1 MNAILLKKDLRH
13 HLGELLFVMACELGL
28 VLSLGA
34 QIDNLNPQV
43 LLTLAFGIS
52 FIAGFVFSFRMVAS
66 EDGATGMAFLLS
78 LPVTRREIVVAK
90 FSATWLLSLTN
101 FLVVWGS
108 VLLYCVTREDGEMP
122 DVHSIVIFVLLQLF
136 SSSFYLSC
144 AILFNSSR
152 AIWLPFPLLV
162 VGINLA
168 VNWNRIAAQVPGLS
182 ALLPFL
188 PLLLAV
194 ASPALLWLTVRVFE
208 RSPVRHEWS

>member
-1 MNAILLKKDLRH
+1 MNSILLKKDLRH
-13 HLGELLFVMACELGL
+13 HAGELLFVMACELGL

-52 FIAGFVFSFRMVAS
+52 FIAGFVLSFRMVAS

-90 FSATWLLSLTN
+90 FAATWLLSLTN

-108 VLLYCVTREDGEMP
+108 VLLYCLAREDSDMP
-122 DVHSIVIFVLLQLF
+122 DVDNIVTFVLLQLF

-168 VNWNRIAAQVPGLS
+168 VNWSRIAAHLPGLP
-182 ALLPFL
+182 AVLPVL
-188 PLLLAV
+188 PLLLAA

>member
-1 MNAILLKKDLRH
+1 MNAFLLKKDLLH
-13 HLGELLFVMACELGL
+13 HVGELLFVMACELGL
-28 VLSLGA
+28 VLSLGV
-34 QIDNLNPQV
+34 QMDNLNPQV

-90 FSATWLLSLTN
+90 FAATWLLSLTN

-108 VLLYCVTREDGEMP
+108 VLLYCVARDGGEMP
-122 DVHSIVIFVLLQLF
+122 DVHSIATFVLLQLL

-168 VNWNRIAAQVPGLS
+168 VNWNRIAARLPGLP
-182 ALLPFL
+182 AVLPWL
-188 PLLLAV
+188 PLLLAA

>member
-1 MNAILLKKDLRH
+1 MNTILLNKDLRH
-13 HLGELLFVMACELGL
+13 HAGELLFVIACELGL
-28 VLSLGA
+28 VISLGA

-52 FIAGFVFSFRMVAS
+52 FIAGFVFSYRMVAS

-90 FSATWLLSLTN
+90 FVATWIMSLTN

-108 VLLYCVTREDGEMP
+108 VLLYCLAREDGAAPELGN
-122 DVHSIVIFVLLQLF
+122 IVIFVLLQLL
-136 SSSFYLSC
+136 SSSFYLCC
-144 AILFNSSR
+144 AIVFNSSR

-168 VNWNRIAAQVPGLS
+168 VNWNRIAARLPGLP
-182 ALLPFL
+182 AALPFA
-188 PLLLAV
+188 PLLLAL
-194 ASPALLWLTVRVFE
+194 ASPALLWLTVRLFE

>member
-1 MNAILLKKDLRH
+1 MNAFLLKKDLRH

-28 VLSLGA
+28 VLSLGV
-34 QIDNLNPQV
+34 QMDNLNPQV

-52 FIAGFVFSFRMVAS
+52 FIAGFVLSFRMVAS

-90 FSATWLLSLTN
+90 FAATWLLALTN

-108 VLLYCVTREDGEMP
+108 VLLYCVTREDGELP
-122 DVHSIVIFVLLQLF
+122 DVHSIVTFVLLQLF

-168 VNWNRIAAQVPGLS
+168 VNWNRMAAHLPGLPS
-182 ALLPFL
+182 VLPFL
-188 PLLLAV
+188 PLLLAA